1 MAHRIVGQPIGKLE
15 GIGKVSGKACY
26 AGDVTLP
33 GLIWGKTLRARC
45 PTRVSSGST
54 RPEPTRWPGCWR
66 SSRPGTFRISWSAAA
81 CSTCRCWR
89 AIACDSSARRSP
101 WSPPSIRTSRTRR
114 WPHRRRVRG
123 SSGRLRSARGD
134 PVRRA
139 DPSREPGGL
148 RGGPTRRPYPNVQS
162 VLRFKLGDV
171 EAGFREADLRAH
183 LPHAARPPGLSR
195 ASRGSRGD
203 RRGEPGPGVGVEQ
216 DAVPPQGAPVPCAA
230 PAARADPREP
240 DADRRRLRGKG
251 SLMDLPLAYHLARV
265 TGRPVKML
273 MRYAEELMAG
283 NPRHPSVI
291 TMRTG
296 VSKDGRIVARRVK
309 ALFNS
314 GAYAAF
320 KPAPSVNLGGTGM
333 GAGVYRIPNLL
344 IESFCVYS
352 NNIPCGH
359 ARSPG
364 EPQMV
369 FAGESHMDMIAS
381 RARAGSGRP
390 SAAKPLARRG
400 SSRQR
405 PPSRARP
412 RQRHA
417 RGRAQGEPLCRA
429 QGRSVDRTRHGDD
442 PPAHRRRIH
451 ECPGAPETSGTI
463 TLSIALPDTGTGAHL
478 VLRQVVAEV
487 LGLAARRGRDRDRQ
501 HGRLRDRFRRG
512 WEPGHAH
519 RRPRRVSCRREAQG
533 ADPDGGVEARAAGE
547 CLGRGRPGGG
557 EGRPDAGGVALLRR
571 EGSRAVTSFTAQV
584 AEVAVDPATGQ
595 VTVRHF
601 TTAHDVGTI
610 INPIGHQG
618 QIEGGLIQGLGFAL
632 IEEMKTEEG
641 RISTLSLG
649 DFKLPTIQDIPP
661 LTTVILHGP
670 VGPGPFNAKAIG
682 EGSIARSRRSPT
694 RSPTRAGA
702 HPRSPCDRRKGLLR
716 AQREGGAVIRLT
728 VNGTVHELE
737 TQLSHAPRL
746 PPLRSRSHRLQG
758 RVRRRRRRLH
768 RALWTA
774 R

>member
-1 MAHRIVGQPIGKLE
+1 MAHRIIGQSIGRID
-15 GIGKVSGKACY
+15 GIGKVSGEARY
-26 AGDVTLP
+26 SGDVTLP
-33 GLIWGKTLRARC
+33 GLVWGKALRSPLPHARIVGIDTSRAKALAGVLAVLTARDL
-45 PTRVSSGST
+45 PDILVGRRMFDMPMLARDRVRFIG
-54 RPEPTRWPGCWR
+54 EKVAVV
-66 SSRPGTFRISWSAAA
+66 AAA
-81 CSTCRCWR
+81 DPD
-89 AIACDSSARRSP
+89 IAEEALALIDVEYEDLPA
-101 WSPPSIRTSRTRR
+101 
-114 WPHRRRVRG
+114 VF
-123 SSGRLRSARGD
+123 D
-134 PVRRA
+134 PVEA
-139 DPSREPGGL
+139 IQAGAPILHENPAAYEGAL
-148 RGGPTRRPYPNVQS
+148 PERPHPNVQS

-171 EAGFREADLRAH
+171 EAGFREADRTFEHTFRTQLDH
-183 LPHAARPPGLSR
+183 QGYLEPHAGVVAIDEEGRVQVWASNKMPFRLKELLSHALRLPPERIRVNLTPIG
-195 ASRGSRGD
+195 GD
-203 RRGEPGPGVGVEQ
+203 FG
-216 DAVPPQGAPVPCAA
+216 
-230 PAARADPREP
+230 
-240 DADRRRLRGKG
+240 GKG

-296 VSKDGRIVARRVK
+296 VRKNGRIVARRVK

-369 FAGESHMDMIAS
+369 FAGESHMDMIA
-381 RARAGSGRP
+381 RE
-390 SAAKPLARRG
+390 LA
-400 SSRQR
+400 
-405 PPSRARP
+405 
-412 RQRHA
+412 
-417 RGRAQGEPLCRA
+417 L
-429 QGRSVDRTRHGDD
+429 D
-442 PPAHRRRIH
+442 PADLRRRNLLRDGDH
-451 ECPGAPETSGTI
+451 LANGHHLEHVRASDTLEAALKASHYADPKPGPWIGRGMAMTHRHIGVGFTNARVRLETSGTV
-463 TLSIALPDTGTGAHL
+463 TLAIALPDTGTGAHL

-487 LGLAARRGRDRDRQ
+487 LGLPIDAVEIEIANTDDFTTDSGVGGSRVTHTGGRAAFHAAEKLKEQ
-501 HGRLRDRFRRG
+501 IQTEASKHGLPASALG
-512 WEPGHAH
+512 EI
-519 RRPRRVSCRREAQG
+519 
-533 ADPDGGVEARAAGE
+533 ARAAAKD
-547 CLGRGRPGGG
+547 GRTL
-557 EGRPDAGGVALLRR
+557 EASHFYDAKAHG
-571 EGSRAVTSFTAQV
+571 AVTSFTAQV

-661 LTTVILHGP
+661 LTTVILQDP

-682 EGSIARSRRSPT
+682 EGSISAVAPAIANAVADACGVRILDLPITSEKVYF
-694 RSPTRAGA
+694 A
-702 HPRSPCDRRKGLLR
+702 LR
-716 AQREGGAVIRLT
+716 EKV
-728 VNGTVHELE
+728 
-737 TQLSHAPRL
+737 AP
-746 PPLRSRSHRLQG
+746 
-758 RVRRRRRRLH
+758 
-768 RALWTA
+768 
-774 R
+774 

>member
-1 MAHRIVGQPIGKLE
+1 MMAHRIIGQSIGRID
-15 GIGKVSGKACY
+15 GIGKVSGESRY
-26 AGDVTLP
+26 SGDVTLP
-33 GLIWGKTLRARC
+33 GLVWGKAL
-45 PTRVSSGST
+45 
-54 RPEPTRWPGCWR
+54 
-66 SSRPGTFRISWSAAA
+66 
-81 CSTCRCWR
+81 
-89 AIACDSSARRSP
+89 RSP
-101 WSPPSIRTSRTRR
+101 LPHARIVRIDTSRAKALAGVLAVLTARDLPDILVGRR
-114 WPHRRRVRG
+114 MFDMPMLARDRVRFIG
-123 SSGRLRSARGD
+123 EKVAVIAAVDPDVAEEALALIDVEYEDLPAVFD
-134 PVRRA
+134 PVEA
-139 DPSREPGGL
+139 IQAGAPILHANPAAYEGALPE
-148 RGGPTRRPYPNVQS
+148 RPHPNVQS

-171 EAGFREADLRAH
+171 EAGFREADRTFEHTFRTQLDH
-183 LPHAARPPGLSR
+183 QGYLEPHAGVVAIDEEGRVQVWASNKMPFRLKELLSHALRLPPERIRVNLTPIG
-195 ASRGSRGD
+195 GD
-203 RRGEPGPGVGVEQ
+203 FG
-216 DAVPPQGAPVPCAA
+216 
-230 PAARADPREP
+230 
-240 DADRRRLRGKG
+240 GKG

-296 VSKDGRIVARRVK
+296 VRNDGRIVARRVK

-369 FAGESHMDMIAS
+369 FAGESHMDMIA
-381 RARAGSGRP
+381 RE
-390 SAAKPLARRG
+390 LA
-400 SSRQR
+400 
-405 PPSRARP
+405 
-412 RQRHA
+412 
-417 RGRAQGEPLCRA
+417 L
-429 QGRSVDRTRHGDD
+429 D
-442 PPAHRRRIH
+442 PADLRRRNLLRDGDH
-451 ECPGAPETSGTI
+451 LANGHHLEHVRASDTLEAALKASHWSEPKPGPWIGRGMAMTHRHIGVGFTNARVRLETSGTV

-478 VLRQVVAEV
+478 VLRQVAAEV
-487 LGLAARRGRDRDRQ
+487 LGLAIGEVEIEIANTDDFTTDSGVGGSRVTHTGGRAAFHAAEKLKEQ
-501 HGRLRDRFRRG
+501 IQTEASKHGLS
-512 WEPGHAH
+512 
-519 RRPRRVSCRREAQG
+519 VS
-533 ADPDGGVEARAAGE
+533 ARAEIAQAAAKD
-547 CLGRGRPGGG
+547 GRTL
-557 EGRPDAGGVALLRR
+557 EASHFYDAKAHG
-571 EGSRAVTSFTAQV
+571 AVTSFTAQV

-661 LTTVILHGP
+661 LTTVILQDP

-682 EGSIARSRRSPT
+682 EGSISAVAPAIANAVADACGVRILDLPIT
-694 RSPTRAGA
+694 AEKVYYA
-702 HPRSPCDRRKGLLR
+702 LR
-716 AQREGGAVIRLT
+716 EKV
-728 VNGTVHELE
+728 
-737 TQLSHAPRL
+737 AP
-746 PPLRSRSHRLQG
+746 
-758 RVRRRRRRLH
+758 
-768 RALWTA
+768 
-774 R
+774 